1 MFSNIFNKLGT
12 RSSSLLLSSSLR
24 PFTSVA
30 YSNPYPLPWPHHT
43 QEPRPTDRLLQRLVG
58 YFLLSKIIRKW
69 GYVFDRREFLDGA
82 KEAILSV
89 TELLFS
95 NERSKL
101 DQLLQPKLFKAVNS
115 SLSSL
120 PPDSRGQLEI
130 ESISGLKL
138 AKVMSVM
145 GTAPPDDEHVVLW
158 LGQKIVTPKSKMEE
172 FRSPDSSKGLQI
184 TFKLGSEITLEAVN
198 NRMEFFLT
206 VSFLTKEKYMLLDKD
221 EVVLEGTNKTRSGY
235 HQWIF
240 SSTVDWDNEDYPFS
254 WRIYDINNYLSNN
267 VINSKET

>member
-1 MFSNIFNKLGT
+1 M
-12 RSSSLLLSSSLR
+12 
-24 PFTSVA
+24 
-30 YSNPYPLPWPHHT
+30 
-43 QEPRPTDRLLQRLVG
+43 
-58 YFLLSKIIRKW
+58 
-69 GYVFDRREFLDGA
+69 FDRREFLDGA

-138 AKVMSVM
+138 AKVMLVT
-145 GTAPPDDEHVVLW
+145 GTAPPDDEYVVLL
-158 LGQKIVTPKSKMEE
+158 LGQKIVTLKSKMEG
-172 FRSPDSSKGLQI
+172 FKPPDFSKGLQI
-184 TFKLGSEITLEAVN
+184 ASQLGSEMALEAFR
-198 NRMEFFLT
+198 NRVEFFLT
-206 VSFLTKEKYMLLDKD
+206 VSFLTKEKYILLDKD
-221 EVVLEGTNKTRSGY
+221 EVALEGGNKTRFGY

-240 SSTVDWDNEDYPFS
+240 SSTVHWDNEDYPFS
-254 WRIYDINNYLSNN
+254 WRIYDINNYLSKK
-267 VINSKET
+267 VINDKET